1 MRGSLFRFLSHLQT
15 IKKEI
20 IMRTQIIQINKN
32 ENGKIQYLT
41 EVLPMIPTN
50 TILYKTLTGLG
61 ATYGELKADRN
72 SIIIEPNVPVIVGK
86 CNDPKHK
93 GDNLFGVYEGV
104 YTEDVIKYLE
114 KSADKKTKI
123 LTTPESFHKVKD
135 AFELMNMDIYGTCF
149 LLFDECHKIV
159 KDADYRSDI
168 TLPFDDFFLFNEKAL
183 VSATPISFS
192 DPRFEMQKFQIIRI
206 EPAFEYKLPVSLIHT
221 NNVLEQLKR
230 TLDKLDATDICLF
243 VNSTDM
249 IYSFIKQLDIEN
261 ESTVFCAKKSV
272 EKLKNKKFKHAFE
285 QWSKSRMKKYNF
297 FTSRFYNA
305 LDIELEIKPTVIMIS
320 DVYFSEYS
328 MIDPHTDAIQAIGRF
343 RNGVNRVCH
352 IFNTNP
358 NLPVRTEEEIGIYL
372 QVSKEVYDKIKTF
385 YDCATSEEARKAYRE
400 ALKVLPFNQMLN
412 KDGKENFFA
421 IDNYVDEALL
431 KSSYNAQEKLIA
443 SYRSNRLFD
452 LDVESAYFP
461 FGDFERLKKESKY
474 ASLKDKRKE
483 VVRQLELLKGD
494 DETEMIRNYK
504 EDLRKADSFIY
515 GAYEEIGKEMIES
528 LDYSVKRIKEAMI
541 LKQNRE
547 KTEGTEFI
555 QLIKNSFKVRQKY
568 TKKYIKEELTRIYA
582 LTGVTPQKTITGQS
596 IKEFF
601 YVKEINTGGSRKF
614 LLVES
619 KI

>member
-1 MRGSLFRFLSHLQT
+1 MT
-15 IKKEI
+15 
-20 IMRTQIIQINKN
+20 TQIIQINKN

-50 TILYKTLTGLG
+50 TVLYKTLTGLG

-93 GDNLFGVYEGV
+93 EDNLFGVYEGV

-114 KSADKKTKI
+114 KSADKRTKI
-123 LTTPESFHKVKD
+123 LTTPESFQKVKD
-135 AFELMNMDIYGTCF
+135 AFELMDMDIYGTCF

-230 TLDKLDATDICLF
+230 TLDKLDATDICFF

-305 LDIELEIKPTVIMIS
+305 LDIELKIKPTVIMIS

-385 YDCATSEEARKAYRE
+385 YDCATSEEARNAYRE

-474 ASLKDKRKE
+474 TSLKDKRKE

-541 LKQNRE
+541 LKQYRE

-555 QLIKNSFKVRQKY
+555 QLIKNSFKVGQKY

-601 YVKEINTGGSRKF
+601 HVKEINTGGSRKF

>member
-1 MRGSLFRFLSHLQT
+1 MN
-15 IKKEI
+15 
-20 IMRTQIIQINKN
+20 TQIIQINKN

-93 GDNLFGVYEGV
+93 EDNLFGVYEGV

-114 KSADKKTKI
+114 KSADKRTKI
-123 LTTPESFHKVKD
+123 LTTPESFQKVKD
-135 AFELMNMDIYGTCF
+135 AFELMDMDIYGTCF

-305 LDIELEIKPTVIMIS
+305 LDIELKIKPTVIMIS

-385 YDCATSEEARKAYRE
+385 YDCATSEEARNAYRE

-421 IDNYVDEALL
+421 IGNYVDEALL

-474 ASLKDKRKE
+474 TSLKDKRKE

-541 LKQNRE
+541 LKQYRE

-555 QLIKNSFKVRQKY
+555 QLIKNSFKVGQKY

-601 YVKEINTGGSRKF
+601 HVKEINTGGSRKF

>member
-1 MRGSLFRFLSHLQT
+1 MT
-15 IKKEI
+15 
-20 IMRTQIIQINKN
+20 TQIIQINKN

-61 ATYGELKADRN
+61 ATYGELKTDRN

-93 GDNLFGVYEGV
+93 EDNLFGVYEGV

-114 KSADKKTKI
+114 KSADKRTKI
-123 LTTPESFHKVKD
+123 LTTPESFQKVKD
-135 AFELMNMDIYGTCF
+135 AFELMDMDIYGTCF

-285 QWSKSRMKKYNF
+285 QWSKSKMKKYNF

-515 GAYEEIGKEMIES
+515 EAYEEIGKEMIES

-555 QLIKNSFKVRQKY
+555 QLIKNSFKVGQKY

>member
-1 MRGSLFRFLSHLQT
+1 MT
-15 IKKEI
+15 
-20 IMRTQIIQINKN
+20 TQIIQINKN

-61 ATYGELKADRN
+61 ATYGELKTDRN

-93 GDNLFGVYEGV
+93 ENNLFGVYEGV

-114 KSADKKTKI
+114 KSADKRTKI
-123 LTTPESFHKVKD
+123 LTTPESFQKVKD
-135 AFELMNMDIYGTCF
+135 AFELMDMDIYGTCF

-285 QWSKSRMKKYNF
+285 QWSKSKMKKYNF

-385 YDCATSEEARKAYRE
+385 YDCATSEEARNAYHGI
-400 ALKVLPFNQMLN
+400 LKVLPFNQMLN

-541 LKQNRE
+541 LKQHRE

-555 QLIKNSFKVRQKY
+555 QLIKNSFKVGQKY

>member
-1 MRGSLFRFLSHLQT
+1 MN
-15 IKKEI
+15 
-20 IMRTQIIQINKN
+20 TQIIQINKN

-61 ATYGELKADRN
+61 ATYGELKTDRN

-93 GDNLFGVYEGV
+93 EDNLFGVYEGV

-114 KSADKKTKI
+114 KSADKRTKI
-123 LTTPESFHKVKD
+123 LTTPESFQKVKD
-135 AFELMNMDIYGTCF
+135 AFELMDMDIYGTCF

-230 TLDKLDATDICLF
+230 TLDKLNATDICLF

-515 GAYEEIGKEMIES
+515 EAYEEIGKEMIES

-555 QLIKNSFKVRQKY
+555 QLIKNSFKVGQKY

>member
-1 MRGSLFRFLSHLQT
+1 MT
-15 IKKEI
+15 
-20 IMRTQIIQINKN
+20 TQIIQINKN

-61 ATYGELKADRN
+61 ATYGELKTDRN

-93 GDNLFGVYEGV
+93 EDNLFGVYEGV

-114 KSADKKTKI
+114 KSADKRTKI
-123 LTTPESFHKVKD
+123 LTTPESFQKVKD
-135 AFELMNMDIYGTCF
+135 AFELMDMDIYGTCF

-230 TLDKLDATDICLF
+230 TLDKLNATDICLF

-285 QWSKSRMKKYNF
+285 QWSKSKMKKYNF

-372 QVSKEVYDKIKTF
+372 QANKEVYDKIKTF
-385 YDCATSEEARKAYRE
+385 YDCATSEEARNAYHGI
-400 ALKVLPFNQMLN
+400 LKVLPFNQMLN

-541 LKQNRE
+541 LKQYRE

-555 QLIKNSFKVRQKY
+555 QLIKNSFKVGQKY

-601 YVKEINTGGSRKF
+601 HVKEINTGGSRKF

>member
-1 MRGSLFRFLSHLQT
+1 MN
-15 IKKEI
+15 
-20 IMRTQIIQINKN
+20 TQIIQINKN

-41 EVLPMIPTN
+41 EVLPMIPAN

-61 ATYGELKADRN
+61 ATYGELKANRN

-93 GDNLFGVYEGV
+93 EDNLFGVYEGV

-135 AFELMNMDIYGTCF
+135 AFELMDMDIYGTCF

-168 TLPFDDFFLFNEKAL
+168 TLPFNDFFLFNEKAL

-192 DPRFEMQKFQIIRI
+192 DPRFESQKFQTIKI
-206 EPAFEYKLPVSLIHT
+206 EPTFEYKLPIKLIHT

-230 TLDKLDATDICLF
+230 ELDKLDTTICF
-243 VNSTDM
+243 FINSTDM
-249 IYSFIKQLDIEN
+249 IHSFIKQLDIEN

-272 EKLKNKKFKHAFE
+272 EKLKSKKFKQAFE
-285 QWSKSRMKKYNF
+285 QWSKSQMKKYNF

-343 RNGVNRVCH
+343 RNGVNSIYH

-358 NLPVRTEEEIGIYL
+358 NLPVRTKEEVDIYL
-372 QVSKEVYDKIKTF
+372 QVSKEVYNKIKTF
-385 YDCATSEEARKAYRE
+385 YDCATSEEARNAYRE
-400 ALKVLPFNQMLN
+400 ALKVLPFNKMLD
-412 KDGKENFFA
+412 KEGRENFFA

-431 KSSYNAQEKLIA
+431 KSSYNEKEELIA
-443 SYRSNRLFD
+443 SYKRNPLFD

-483 VVRQLELLKGD
+483 VVHQLELLKGD

-504 EDLRKADSFIY
+504 NELRQADPFIY
-515 GAYEEIGKEMIES
+515 EAYEEIGKEMIES

-541 LKQNRE
+541 LKQYRE

-555 QLIKNSFKVRQKY
+555 QLIKNSFKVGQRY

-601 YVKEINTGGSRKF
+601 HVKEINTGGSRKF

>member
-1 MRGSLFRFLSHLQT
+1 MT
-15 IKKEI
+15 
-20 IMRTQIIQINKN
+20 TQIIQINKN

-61 ATYGELKADRN
+61 ATYGELKTDRN

-93 GDNLFGVYEGV
+93 EDNLFGVYEGV

-114 KSADKKTKI
+114 KSADKRTKI
-123 LTTPESFHKVKD
+123 LTTPESFQKVKD
-135 AFELMNMDIYGTCF
+135 AFELMDMDIYGTCF

-230 TLDKLDATDICLF
+230 TLDKLNATDICLF

-285 QWSKSRMKKYNF
+285 QWSKSKMKKYNF

-385 YDCATSEEARKAYRE
+385 YDCATSEEARNAYRE

-515 GAYEEIGKEMIES
+515 EAYEEIGKEMIES

-555 QLIKNSFKVRQKY
+555 QLIKNSFKVGQKY

>member
-1 MRGSLFRFLSHLQT
+1 MT
-15 IKKEI
+15 
-20 IMRTQIIQINKN
+20 TQIIQINKN

-50 TILYKTLTGLG
+50 TVLYKTLTGLG

-93 GDNLFGVYEGV
+93 EDNLFGVYEGV

-114 KSADKKTKI
+114 KSADKRTKI
-123 LTTPESFHKVKD
+123 LTTPESFQKVKD
-135 AFELMNMDIYGTCF
+135 AFELMDMDIYGTCF

-305 LDIELEIKPTVIMIS
+305 LDIELKIKPTVIMIS

-555 QLIKNSFKVRQKY
+555 QLIKNSFKVGQKY

-601 YVKEINTGGSRKF
+601 HVKEINTGGSRKF

>member
-1 MRGSLFRFLSHLQT
+1 MN
-15 IKKEI
+15 
-20 IMRTQIIQINKN
+20 TQIIQINKN

-61 ATYGELKADRN
+61 ATYGELKANRN

-93 GDNLFGVYEGV
+93 EDNLFGVYEGV

-114 KSADKKTKI
+114 KSADKRTKI
-123 LTTPESFHKVKD
+123 LTTPESFQKVKD
-135 AFELMNMDIYGTCF
+135 AFELMDMDIYGTCF

-305 LDIELEIKPTVIMIS
+305 LDIELKIKPTVIMIS

-343 RNGVNRVCH
+343 RNGVNSIYH

-358 NLPVRTEEEIGIYL
+358 NLPVRTKEEVDIYL
-372 QVSKEVYDKIKTF
+372 QVSKEVYNKIKTF
-385 YDCATSEEARKAYRE
+385 YNCATSEEARNAYRE
-400 ALKVLPFNQMLN
+400 ALKVLPFNKMLD
-412 KDGKENFFA
+412 KEGRENFFA

-431 KSSYNAQEKLIA
+431 KSSYNEKEELIA
-443 SYRSNRLFD
+443 SYKRNPLFD

-483 VVRQLELLKGD
+483 VVHQLELLKGD

-504 EDLRKADSFIY
+504 NELRQADPFIY
-515 GAYEEIGKEMIES
+515 EAYEMIGKEMIES

-541 LKQNRE
+541 LKQYRE

-555 QLIKNSFKVRQKY
+555 QLIKNSFKVGQRY

-601 YVKEINTGGSRKF
+601 HVKEINTGGSRKF

>member
-1 MRGSLFRFLSHLQT
+1 MN
-15 IKKEI
+15 
-20 IMRTQIIQINKN
+20 TQIIQINKN

-41 EVLPMIPTN
+41 EVLPMIPAN

-61 ATYGELKADRN
+61 ATYGELKANRN

-93 GDNLFGVYEGV
+93 EDNLFGVYEGV

-135 AFELMNMDIYGTCF
+135 AFELMDMDIYGTCF

-285 QWSKSRMKKYNF
+285 QWSKSKMKKYNF

-305 LDIELEIKPTVIMIS
+305 LDIELKIKPTVIMIS

-343 RNGVNRVCH
+343 RNGVNSIYH

-358 NLPVRTEEEIGIYL
+358 NLPVRTKEEVDIYL
-372 QVSKEVYDKIKTF
+372 QVSKEVYNKIKTF
-385 YDCATSEEARKAYRE
+385 YNCATSEEARNAYRE
-400 ALKVLPFNQMLN
+400 ALKVLPFNKMLD
-412 KDGKENFFA
+412 KEGRENFFA

-431 KSSYNAQEKLIA
+431 KSSYNEKEELIA
-443 SYRSNRLFD
+443 SYKRNPLFD

-483 VVRQLELLKGD
+483 VVHQLELLKGD

-504 EDLRKADSFIY
+504 NELRQADPFIY
-515 GAYEEIGKEMIES
+515 EAYEMIGKEMIES

-541 LKQNRE
+541 LKQYRE

-555 QLIKNSFKVRQKY
+555 QLIKNSFKVGQRY

-601 YVKEINTGGSRKF
+601 HVKEINTGGSRKF

>member
-1 MRGSLFRFLSHLQT
+1 MN
-15 IKKEI
+15 
-20 IMRTQIIQINKN
+20 TQIIQINKN

-93 GDNLFGVYEGV
+93 EDNLFGVYEGV

-114 KSADKKTKI
+114 KSADKRTKI
-123 LTTPESFHKVKD
+123 LTTPESFQKVKD
-135 AFELMNMDIYGTCF
+135 AFELMDMDIYGTCF

-285 QWSKSRMKKYNF
+285 QWSKSKMKKYNF

-305 LDIELEIKPTVIMIS
+305 LDIELKIKPTVIMIS

-372 QVSKEVYDKIKTF
+372 QANKEVYDKIKTF
-385 YDCATSEEARKAYRE
+385 YDCATSEEARNAYHGI
-400 ALKVLPFNQMLN
+400 LKVLPFNQMLN

-474 ASLKDKRKE
+474 TSLKDKRKE

-541 LKQNRE
+541 LKQYRE

-555 QLIKNSFKVRQKY
+555 QLIKNSFKVGQKY

-601 YVKEINTGGSRKF
+601 HVKEINTGGSRKF

>member
-1 MRGSLFRFLSHLQT
+1 MT
-15 IKKEI
+15 
-20 IMRTQIIQINKN
+20 TQIIQINKN

-93 GDNLFGVYEGV
+93 EDNLFGVYEGV

-114 KSADKKTKI
+114 KSADKRTKI
-123 LTTPESFHKVKD
+123 LTTPESFQKVKD
-135 AFELMNMDIYGTCF
+135 AFELMDMDIYGTCF

-285 QWSKSRMKKYNF
+285 QWSKSKMKKYNF

-305 LDIELEIKPTVIMIS
+305 LDIELKIKPTVIMIS

-483 VVRQLELLKGD
+483 IVRQLELLKGD

-541 LKQNRE
+541 LKQHRE

-555 QLIKNSFKVRQKY
+555 QLIKNSFKVGQKY

-601 YVKEINTGGSRKF
+601 HVKEINTGGSRKF

>member
-1 MRGSLFRFLSHLQT
+1 MN
-15 IKKEI
+15 
-20 IMRTQIIQINKN
+20 TQIIQINKN

-93 GDNLFGVYEGV
+93 EDNLFGVYEGV

-114 KSADKKTKI
+114 KSADKRTKI
-123 LTTPESFHKVKD
+123 LTTPESFQKVKD
-135 AFELMNMDIYGTCF
+135 AFELMDMDIYGTCF

-305 LDIELEIKPTVIMIS
+305 LDIELKIKPTVIMIS

-385 YDCATSEEARKAYRE
+385 YDCATSEEARNAYHGI
-400 ALKVLPFNQMLN
+400 LKVLPFNQMLN

-541 LKQNRE
+541 LKQYRE

-555 QLIKNSFKVRQKY
+555 QLIKNSFKVGQKY

>member
-1 MRGSLFRFLSHLQT
+1 MN
-15 IKKEI
+15 
-20 IMRTQIIQINKN
+20 TQIIQINKN

-41 EVLPMIPTN
+41 EVLPMIPAN

-135 AFELMNMDIYGTCF
+135 AFELMDMDIYSTCF

-168 TLPFDDFFLFNEKAL
+168 TLPFNDFFLFNEKAL

-192 DPRFEMQKFQIIRI
+192 DPRFESQKFQTIKI
-206 EPAFEYKLPVSLIHT
+206 EPTFEYKLPIKLIHT

-230 TLDKLDATDICLF
+230 ELDKLDTTICF
-243 VNSTDM
+243 FINSTDM
-249 IYSFIKQLDIEN
+249 IHSFIKQLDIEN

-272 EKLKNKKFKHAFE
+272 EKLKSKKFKQAFE
-285 QWSKSRMKKYNF
+285 QWSKSQMKKYNF

-320 DVYFSEYS
+320 EVYFSEYS

-343 RNGVNRVCH
+343 RNGVNSVYH

-358 NLPVRTEEEIGIYL
+358 NLPVRTKEEVDIYL
-372 QVSKEVYDKIKTF
+372 QVSKEVYNKIKTF
-385 YDCATSEEARKAYRE
+385 YNCATSEEARNAYRE
-400 ALKVLPFNQMLN
+400 ALKVLPFNKMLD
-412 KDGKENFFA
+412 KEGRENFFA

-431 KSSYNAQEKLIA
+431 KSSYNEKEELIA
-443 SYRSNRLFD
+443 SYRCNPLFD

-504 EDLRKADSFIY
+504 DELRKADSFIY
-515 GAYEEIGKEMIES
+515 EAYKEIGKEMIES

-541 LKQNRE
+541 LKQYRE

-555 QLIKNSFKVRQKY
+555 QLIKNSFTVGQRY
-568 TKKYIKEELTRIYA
+568 TKKHIKEELTRIYA

-596 IKEFF
+596 IIEFF
-601 YVKEINTGGSRKF
+601 HVKEINTGGSRKF

>member
-1 MRGSLFRFLSHLQT
+1 MT
-15 IKKEI
+15 
-20 IMRTQIIQINKN
+20 TQIIQINKN

-50 TILYKTLTGLG
+50 TVLYKTLTGLG

-93 GDNLFGVYEGV
+93 EDNLFGVYEGV

-114 KSADKKTKI
+114 KSADKRTKI
-123 LTTPESFHKVKD
+123 LTTPESFQKVKD
-135 AFELMNMDIYGTCF
+135 AFELMDMDIYGTCF

-230 TLDKLDATDICLF
+230 TLDKLDATDICFF

-305 LDIELEIKPTVIMIS
+305 LDIELKIKPTVIMIS

-385 YDCATSEEARKAYRE
+385 YDCATSEDARKAYRE

-555 QLIKNSFKVRQKY
+555 QLIKNSFKVGQKY

-601 YVKEINTGGSRKF
+601 HVKEINTGGSRKF

>member
-1 MRGSLFRFLSHLQT
+1 MT
-15 IKKEI
+15 
-20 IMRTQIIQINKN
+20 TQIIQINKN

-61 ATYGELKADRN
+61 ATYGELKTDRN

-93 GDNLFGVYEGV
+93 EDNLFGVYEGV

-114 KSADKKTKI
+114 KSADKRTKI
-123 LTTPESFHKVKD
+123 LTTPESFQKVKD
-135 AFELMNMDIYGTCF
+135 AFELMDMDIYGTCF

-305 LDIELEIKPTVIMIS
+305 LDIELKIKPTVIMIS

-385 YDCATSEEARKAYRE
+385 YDCATSEDARKAYRE

-515 GAYEEIGKEMIES
+515 EAYEEIGKEMIES

-541 LKQNRE
+541 LKQHRE

-555 QLIKNSFKVRQKY
+555 QLIKNSFKVGQKY

-601 YVKEINTGGSRKF
+601 HVKEINTGGSRKF

>member
-1 MRGSLFRFLSHLQT
+1 MN
-15 IKKEI
+15 
-20 IMRTQIIQINKN
+20 TQIIQINKN

-50 TILYKTLTGLG
+50 TVLYKTLTGLG

-93 GDNLFGVYEGV
+93 EDNLFGVYEGV

-114 KSADKKTKI
+114 KSADKRTKI
-123 LTTPESFHKVKD
+123 LTTPESFQKVKD
-135 AFELMNMDIYGTCF
+135 AFELMDMDIYGTCF

-305 LDIELEIKPTVIMIS
+305 LDIELKIKPTVIMIS

-385 YDCATSEEARKAYRE
+385 YDCATSEDARKAYRE

-474 ASLKDKRKE
+474 TSLKDKRKE

-541 LKQNRE
+541 LKQYRE

-555 QLIKNSFKVRQKY
+555 QLIKNSFKVGQKY

-601 YVKEINTGGSRKF
+601 HVKEINTGGSRKF

>member
-1 MRGSLFRFLSHLQT
+1 MT
-15 IKKEI
+15 
-20 IMRTQIIQINKN
+20 TQIIQINKN

-61 ATYGELKADRN
+61 ATYGELKTDRN

-93 GDNLFGVYEGV
+93 EDNLFGVYEGV

-114 KSADKKTKI
+114 KSADKRTKI
-123 LTTPESFHKVKD
+123 LTTPESFQKVKD
-135 AFELMNMDIYGTCF
+135 AFELMDMDIYGTCF

-230 TLDKLDATDICLF
+230 TLDKLNATDICLF

-285 QWSKSRMKKYNF
+285 QWSKSKMKKYNF

-328 MIDPHTDAIQAIGRF
+328 MIDPRTDAIQAIGRF

-372 QVSKEVYDKIKTF
+372 QANKEVYDKIKTF
-385 YDCATSEEARKAYRE
+385 YDCATSEEARNAYHGI
-400 ALKVLPFNQMLN
+400 LKVLPFNQMLN

-515 GAYEEIGKEMIES
+515 EAYEEIGKEMIES

-555 QLIKNSFKVRQKY
+555 QLIKNSFKVGQKY

>member
-1 MRGSLFRFLSHLQT
+1 
-15 IKKEI
+15 
-20 IMRTQIIQINKN
+20 
-32 ENGKIQYLT
+32 
-41 EVLPMIPTN
+41 MIPTN
-50 TILYKTLTGLG
+50 TVLYKTLTGLG

-93 GDNLFGVYEGV
+93 ENNLFGVYEGV

-114 KSADKKTKI
+114 KSADKRIKI
-123 LTTPESFHKVKD
+123 LTTPESFQKVKD
-135 AFELMNMDIYGTCF
+135 AFELMDMDIYGTCF

-305 LDIELEIKPTVIMIS
+305 LDIELKIKPTVIMIS

-385 YDCATSEEARKAYRE
+385 YDCATSEEARNAYRE

-474 ASLKDKRKE
+474 TSLKDKRKE

-601 YVKEINTGGSRKF
+601 HVKEINTGGSRKF

>member
-1 MRGSLFRFLSHLQT
+1 MN
-15 IKKEI
+15 
-20 IMRTQIIQINKN
+20 TQIIQINKN

-93 GDNLFGVYEGV
+93 ENNLFGVYEGV

-114 KSADKKTKI
+114 KSADKRIKI
-123 LTTPESFHKVKD
+123 LTTPESFQKVKD
-135 AFELMNMDIYGTCF
+135 AFELMDMDIYGTCF

-285 QWSKSRMKKYNF
+285 QWSKSKMKKYNF

-305 LDIELEIKPTVIMIS
+305 LDIELKIKPTVIMIS

-385 YDCATSEEARKAYRE
+385 YDCATSEEARNAYHGI
-400 ALKVLPFNQMLN
+400 LKVLPFNQMLN